1 MVLYD
6 RTRRFQCEVAHW
18 QKSSSTPRGTK
29 LSPRDQSEVTT
40 ILQELSEPL
49 AAILSNAQAGQR
61 ILTSGGDPELGEVLS
76 DIAEDG
82 RRAGDLLGRLNE
94 LLEGD

>member
-1 MVLYD
+1 VN
-6 RTRRFQCEVAHW
+6 
-18 QKSSSTPRGTK
+18 
-29 LSPRDQSEVTT
+29 T

-61 ILTSGGDPELGEVLS
+61 MLTAGVDAELIEVLS

-82 RRAGDLLGRLNE
+82 KRAGELLGRLNE
-94 LLEGD
+94 QIEGD

>member
-1 MVLYD
+1 MSQ
-6 RTRRFQCEVAHW
+6 RA
-18 QKSSSTPRGTK
+18 P
-29 LSPRDQSEVTT
+29 SEVTT

-61 ILTSGGDPELGEVLS
+61 MLTAGVDAELIEVLS

-82 RRAGDLLGRLNE
+82 KRAGELLGRLSE
-94 LLEGD
+94 LMEGGDG

>member
-1 MVLYD
+1 MS
-6 RTRRFQCEVAHW
+6 Q
-18 QKSSSTPRGTK
+18 
-29 LSPRDQSEVTT
+29 RDPSEVTS

-49 AAILSNAQAGQR
+49 AAIVSNAQAGQR
-61 ILTSGGDPELGEVLS
+61 MPAAEADAELIDVLS

-82 RRAGDLLGRLNE
+82 KRAGELLRRLNE

>member
-1 MVLYD
+1 MS
-6 RTRRFQCEVAHW
+6 Q
-18 QKSSSTPRGTK
+18 
-29 LSPRDQSEVTT
+29 RDPSEVNT

-61 ILTSGGDPELGEVLS
+61 MLTAGVDAELIEVLS

-82 RRAGDLLGRLNE
+82 KRAGELLGRLNE
-94 LLEGD
+94 LIEGGDG

>member
-1 MVLYD
+1 M
-6 RTRRFQCEVAHW
+6 
-18 QKSSSTPRGTK
+18 
-29 LSPRDQSEVTT
+29 SPRDSREVTT

-61 ILTSGGDPELGEVLS
+61 MLPAEIDPALTEVLS

-82 RRAGDLLGRLNE
+82 KRAGDLLGRLHE
-94 LLEGD
+94 LLEGG

>member
-1 MVLYD
+1 M
-6 RTRRFQCEVAHW
+6 
-18 QKSSSTPRGTK
+18 
-29 LSPRDQSEVTT
+29 TT

-61 ILTSGGDPELGEVLS
+61 MLTAGVDAELIEVLS

-82 RRAGDLLGRLNE
+82 KRAGELLGRLNE
-94 LLEGD
+94 LIEGD